1 MGAAGR
7 VFAPA
12 DPQRADMGR
21 YMADAKQPARG
32 APTKKMKLFQETNL
46 QSSID
51 AIELQNNGT
60 YSKIWILSEIISCGY
75 K

>member
-32 APTKKMKLFQETNL
+32 APTKKMKLFQETNS

-60 YSKIWILSEIISCGY
+60 YSKIWVLSEITLLG